1 MSLNENY
8 SFPISHFY
16 FFKLKEDDKTHHG
29 DWDSSMAVFVTQS
42 LNCCGHDFS
51 LILMDTYALNTYLS
65 EKMFEP
71 NYPWNTEIA
80 GVYAFVRV
88 ILIMCACFCVYVFWC
103 WG

>member
-1 MSLNENY
+1 
-8 SFPISHFY
+8 
-16 FFKLKEDDKTHHG
+16 
-29 DWDSSMAVFVTQS
+29 
-42 LNCCGHDFS
+42 
-51 LILMDTYALNTYLS
+51 MDTYALNTYLS

-88 ILIMCACFCVYVFWC
+88 ILIMCACFCVYVFWF